1 MLIEKLG
8 AFIAQA
14 SEEIYKV
21 LTEDK
26 KEDIR
31 PEMTVGIIDDPDDF
45 IDASDFIDDE
55 MKKKVDDSDIES
67 LKT

>member
-1 MLIEKLG
+1 MLIEKLE